1 MPAMKTPLGRAA
13 FAAALFTLSLSI
25 ATDALPADP
34 AKDLKDKD
42 VKVRLA
48 AVDALAASDGKDAEP
63 LLIEA
68 LKDKDWEVVER
79 AAVALGTKGG
89 PASFA
94 PLLDMALTGPIR
106 RIRVL
111 AARSLGAIDAAK
123 ATEQIGKRTRSRD
136 AVRAFQA
143 LGALAGKA
151 PGDAVPDLIDEGL
164 KLSKSH
170 EVVKLGYYDRDPV
183 REAAARALTA
193 APLTVRV
200 ARVQKLMFDKDIA
213 VASAAIES
221 VVAAPDPA
229 FIPPLLSGLAATSI
243 NDCVERRLRNALRA
257 IVVAQPPGP
266 EALRVA
272 KPILD
277 AVATAPGPE
286 AAARLA
292 RLIGDLGKAPAPPSK
307 DDPPVKEG
315 EAKKDPPAAL
325 LDADACVNALMPAI
339 THTDPRPRG
348 AAVIAMGKIR
358 SETSLGHVIGGAADT
373 DARVRLLSVRTLATV
388 LGATHPKAF
397 KVLSDGLGD
406 TDALVREESAVA
418 LGVKGLTGA
427 IPSLTKVVDD
437 AMADK
442 KGSKWALATAA
453 LVSMGKTQDPEA
465 VAPLIRIA
473 KEAKDWRIAASAVVG
488 LGRVQQPD
496 AVDPLID
503 ALDEKDECVKACA
516 FEFLRR
522 LSSKDIP
529 ADSRSWR
536 AWWKQVRPNYIFVD
550 RVEEARKAKKYGY
563 APSIEGLY
571 TGLDVVVM
579 GSIGGGDHI
588 EDMLKTLKIQHR
600 VILSPRVKQAGLHPY
615 ALFVAN
621 CWGKIGEEDAEALQ
635 WFVRA
640 GGYLFSS
647 CWALHE
653 TVVKVYP
660 GVVQRFMTKSKGN
673 DVIDYTPI
681 ATPCIPDDP
690 FLDSVFDQWTEPQYV
705 LEGAYLLEVL
715 DPDRCEVLIDSPQ
728 AATTWGSGGMAAWF
742 NAGHGVILDSVNHF
756 SHQGYH
762 FATWLKTAEDRMAYA
777 MDHMGITYADLRMFA
792 EQKVFDSPQRAEKEV
807 TDESAFR
814 FLSNF
819 VRFKRRVDL

>member
-1 MPAMKTPLGRAA
+1 MKTPLRRAA
-13 FAAALFTLSLSI
+13 FAASLLALSLSI
-25 ATDALPADP
+25 ATDALPGDP
-34 AKDLKDKD
+34 AKELRDKD

-48 AVDALAASDGKDAEP
+48 AVDAIVASGGGDAEA
-63 LLIEA
+63 LLLEA

-79 AAVALGTKGG
+79 AVVGLGTKGRD
-89 PASFA
+89 ASFA
-94 PLLDMALTGPIR
+94 PLLELSLEGPIR
-106 RIRVL
+106 RIRIL
-111 AARSLGAIDAAK
+111 AARSLGAVDAAK
-123 ATEQIGKRTRSRD
+123 AVEQIGKRTRGRD
-136 AVRAFQA
+136 AVHAFQA
-143 LGALAGKA
+143 LGAAAGRT
-151 PGDAVPDLIDEGL
+151 PSDAVAEFIDEGL

-183 REAAARALTA
+183 REAAAAALTG
-193 APLTVRV
+193 APLTLRV
-200 ARVQKLMFDKDIA
+200 ARVQKLMFDPDIA

-221 VVAAPDPA
+221 VIAAPDPA
-229 FIPPLLSGLAATSI
+229 FIPALLSGLAANSI

-257 IVVAQPPGP
+257 IVAAHPPGP

-272 KPILD
+272 RPILE
-277 AVATAPGPE
+277 AVATAPAPE

-292 RLIGDLGKAPAPPSK
+292 RLIGDLGKAPPPPSPDDAPP
-307 DDPPVKEG
+307 KEG
-315 EAKKDPPAAL
+315 EPKKEPPPAL
-325 LDADACVNALMPAI
+325 VDAEACVNALMPAI
-339 THTDPRPRG
+339 THADPKPRG
-348 AAVIAMGKIR
+348 AAVIAMGKLR

-373 DARVRLLSVRTLATV
+373 DARVRLLAVKTLATV

-406 TDALVREESAVA
+406 TDLLVREECAVA

-427 IPSLTKVVDD
+427 IPSLTKAVDD
-437 AMADK
+437 AVADK
-442 KGSKWALATAA
+442 KGAKWAIATAA
-453 LVSMGKTQDPEA
+453 LVSMGKTQDPAA
-465 VAPLIRIA
+465 VEPLVRFA
-473 KEAKDWRIAASAVVG
+473 KDSKDWRVTASAVVG
-488 LGRVQQPD
+488 LGRLQHPD
-496 AVDPLID
+496 AVDPMID
-503 ALDEKDECVKACA
+503 ALDDKDECVKACA

-529 ADSRSWR
+529 NDSRAWR
-536 AWWKQVRPNYIFVD
+536 AWWKTNRPNYIFVD

-588 EDMLKTLKIQHR
+588 EDLLKTLKIQHR
-600 VILSPRVKQAGLHPY
+600 IVLSPRVKQAALHPY

-621 CWGKIGEEDAEALQ
+621 CWGKIGEEDAQALA

-660 GVVQRFMTKSKGN
+660 GVVRRFMTKSKGN

-681 ATPCIPDDP
+681 AKPCIPDDP
-690 FLDSVFDQWTEPQYV
+690 FLDSVFDEWTEPQYV

-762 FATWLKTAEDRMAYA
+762 FASWLKTAEDRMAYA
-777 MDHMGITYADLRMFA
+777 MDHMGVTYSDLRMLA
-792 EQKVFDSPQRAEKEV
+792 EKKVFDSPQRAEKEV